1 MNKKKRYLTLFIL
14 IIFSLLIIVAI
25 PSHSNAGNP
34 ITDPNSYAPSGFS
47 TDEANLVMSKAGIVF
62 NTITTV
68 GIIASVITIIVI
80 GIKYMIGSIE
90 EKAEYKKTMMPYII
104 GVFMIMSISA
114 ILKLI
119 ASLTA
124 NFF

>member
-1 MNKKKRYLTLFIL
+1 MSKKKRYLTLFIL
-14 IIFSLLIIVAI
+14 IIFSLLIMVVI
-25 PSHSNAGNP
+25 PSHSNAGDP
-34 ITDPNSYAPSGFS
+34 ITNPGSYTPGGFS
-47 TDEANLVMSKAGIVF
+47 TDEANLVMSKAGVVF

-68 GIIASVITIIVI
+68 GIIISVITILII
-80 GIKYMIGSIE
+80 GIKYIVGSVE
-90 EKAEYKKTMMPYII
+90 EKAEYKKTMIPYIV